1 MKRFPANERA
11 MTKNEE
17 GHGIV
22 LDAKGQEQPKDK
34 DRAQQKP
41 GHMPPQPTNKQESD
55 DAMQPT
61 REKSGF

>member
-1 MKRFPANERA
+1 
-11 MTKNEE
+11 MTKKPRKAME
-17 GHGIV
+17 
-22 LDAKGQEQPKDK
+22 LSWMRRAQEQPKDK

>member
-1 MKRFPANERA
+1 
-11 MTKNEE
+11 MTKKPRKAME
-17 GHGIV
+17 
-22 LDAKGQEQPKDK
+22 LSWMK

>member
-1 MKRFPANERA
+1 
-11 MTKNEE
+11 MTKNKE

-22 LDAKGQEQPKDK
+22 LDDKGQEQPKDK

-41 GHMPPQPTNKQESD
+41 GHMPPQPMKEDSD

>member
-1 MKRFPANERA
+1 MP
-11 MTKNEE
+11 KNKE

-22 LDAKGQEQPKDK
+22 LDEKGQEQPTDK

-41 GHMPPQPTNKQESD
+41 GQGHMPPQPTKEDRD

>member
-1 MKRFPANERA
+1 V
-11 MTKNEE
+11 TKNNE

-22 LDAKGQEQPKDK
+22 LDEKGQEQPKDK

-41 GHMPPQPTNKQESD
+41 GHMPPQPTTKQESD

>member
-1 MKRFPANERA
+1 MP
-11 MTKNEE
+11 KNKE

-22 LDAKGQEQPKDK
+22 LDEMGQEQPQDK

-41 GHMPPQPTNKQESD
+41 NHMTPQPTRKEKSD

-61 REKSGF
+61 REKSDF

>member
-1 MKRFPANERA
+1 VLSREGESHDEK
-11 MTKNEE
+11 TKE

-41 GHMPPQPTNKQESD
+41 AHMPPQPTNKQESD

-61 REKSGF
+61 REKSG

>member
-1 MKRFPANERA
+1 MELSWMRRA
-11 MTKNEE
+11 
-17 GHGIV
+17 
-22 LDAKGQEQPKDK
+22 QEQPKEK